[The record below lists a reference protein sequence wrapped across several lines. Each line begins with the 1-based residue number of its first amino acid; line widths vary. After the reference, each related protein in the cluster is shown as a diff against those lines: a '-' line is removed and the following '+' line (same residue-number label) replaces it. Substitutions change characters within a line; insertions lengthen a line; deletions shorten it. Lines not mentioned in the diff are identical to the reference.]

1 MSKETM
7 ITRGQNVLMNTYSRD
22 DKLFVEG
29 QGTYLKDG
37 TGKTYLDFISGIATN
52 TLGHAHPGLVEVM
65 TKQAATLMHTSNLF
79 WNQPSIELAE
89 KLVEQ
94 SNLDKVF
101 FSNSGSE
108 SNEGAIKLAR
118 KWGKETKAA
127 DAIEIITMNASF
139 HGRTM
144 GSLAATGQED
154 LHKNFTPT
162 LTGFKYIPFNDSKAL
177 EEAIDEKTCA
187 ILLETI
193 QGEGGVNPIQAEFV
207 ETINKLQKEKNILL
221 IVDEIQT
228 GMGRTGAW
236 FSYQTMNL
244 DPDIITL
251 AKGLG
256 GGFPIGAFLAK
267 DDVASHFGPG
277 DHGTTFGGN
286 PLATA
291 AGNFIVDSILE
302 ENLLENVSKRNE
314 QLVAG
319 LEKLKGD
326 YQILESIKGRGLLI
340 GLKLTHPVQ
349 EVVDKSFANGL
360 LVVSAKDNVVRLLPP
375 LNVSEAEIE
384 ECLTILN
391 KVFQELS

>member
-1 MSKETM
+1 
-7 ITRGQNVLMNTYSRD
+7 
-22 DKLFVEG
+22 
-29 QGTYLKDG
+29 
-37 TGKTYLDFISGIATN
+37 
-52 TLGHAHPGLVEVM
+52 
-65 TKQAATLMHTSNLF
+65 
-79 WNQPSIELAE
+79 
-89 KLVEQ
+89 
-94 SNLDKVF
+94 
-101 FSNSGSE
+101 
-108 SNEGAIKLAR
+108 
-118 KWGKETKAA
+118 
-127 DAIEIITMNASF
+127 
-139 HGRTM
+139 
-144 GSLAATGQED
+144 
-154 LHKNFTPT
+154 
-162 LTGFKYIPFNDSKAL
+162 
-177 EEAIDEKTCA
+177 
-187 ILLETI
+187 
-193 QGEGGVNPIQAEFV
+193 
-207 ETINKLQKEKNILL
+207 
-221 IVDEIQT
+221 
-228 GMGRTGAW
+228 MGRTGAW
-236 FSYQTMNL
+236 FSYQTMDL

-326 YQILESIKGRGLLI
+326 YQILESFKGRGLLI

>member
-1 MSKETM
+1 MSKENLV
-7 ITRGQNVLMNTYSRD
+7 TRGENVLMNTYSRG

-29 QGTYLKDG
+29 QGIYLKDLA
-37 TGKTYLDFISGIATN
+37 GKRYLDFVSGIATN
-52 TLGHAHPGLVEVM
+52 TLGHAQPGLVEM
-65 TKQAATLMHTSNLF
+65 ISKQAGTLMHTSNLF

-89 KLVEQ
+89 KLVEL

-118 KWGKETKAA
+118 KWGKETKTA
-127 DAIEIITMNASF
+127 DAIEIITMNDSF

-144 GSLAATGQED
+144 GSLAATGQAD
-154 LHKNFTPT
+154 LHRNFTPT
-162 LTGFKYIPFNDSKAL
+162 LSGFKYVPFNDSEAL
-177 EEAIDEKTCA
+177 EEAVDEKTCA

-193 QGEGGVNPIQAEFV
+193 QGEGGVNPIQPEFV
-207 ETINKLQKEKNILL
+207 ATINKLQKEKNILL
-221 IVDEIQT
+221 IIDEIQT

-236 FSYQTMNL
+236 FSYQTMDL

-375 LNVSEAEIE
+375 LNVSKAEIE

>member
-1 MSKETM
+1 MSKENLV
-7 ITRGQNVLMNTYSRD
+7 TRGENVLMNTYSRG

-29 QGTYLKDG
+29 QGIYLKDLA
-37 TGKTYLDFISGIATN
+37 GKRYLDFVSGIATN
-52 TLGHAHPGLVEVM
+52 TLGHAQPGLVEM
-65 TKQAATLMHTSNLF
+65 ISKQAGTLMHTSNLF

-89 KLVEQ
+89 KLVEL
-94 SNLDKVF
+94 SYLDKVF

-118 KWGKETKAA
+118 KWGKETKTA
-127 DAIEIITMNASF
+127 DAIEIITMNDSF

-144 GSLAATGQED
+144 GSLAATGQAD
-154 LHKNFTPT
+154 LHRNFTPT
-162 LTGFKYIPFNDSKAL
+162 LSGFKYVPFNDSEAL
-177 EEAIDEKTCA
+177 EEAVDEKTCA

-193 QGEGGVNPIQAEFV
+193 QGEGGVNPIQPEFV
-207 ETINKLQKEKNILL
+207 ATINKLQKEKNILL
-221 IVDEIQT
+221 IIDEIQT

-236 FSYQTMNL
+236 FSYQTMDL

-326 YQILESIKGRGLLI
+326 YQILESFKGRGLLI

>member
-65 TKQAATLMHTSNLF
+65 TKQAGTLMHTSNLF

-89 KLVEQ
+89 KLVEL

-118 KWGKETKAA
+118 KWGKETKTA
-127 DAIEIITMNASF
+127 DAIEIITMNDSF

-144 GSLAATGQED
+144 GSLAATGQAD
-154 LHKNFTPT
+154 LHRNFTPT
-162 LTGFKYIPFNDSKAL
+162 LSGFKYVPFNDSEAL
-177 EEAIDEKTCA
+177 EEAVDEKTCA

-193 QGEGGVNPIQAEFV
+193 QGEGGVNPIQPEFV
-207 ETINKLQKEKNILL
+207 ATINKLQKEKNILL